1 MTRLHAIAAG
11 LLLFPLTSWLLP
23 QSNPPRKEI
32 RSELG
37 AKTRMRDGVEL
48 VSDVFFP
55 TAAGRWP
62 TILVRTPYN
71 RRGDGVS
78 GYKMFASHGYA
89 VMLQDVRGR
98 YDSQGDFGSVAQEG
112 IDGNDTLDWIAEQ
125 PWSNGRV
132 GMAGASYPGI
142 AVWRAA
148 VQGNSHL
155 LAIFPM
161 VSGDD
166 EYLDRFYSTGGSMK
180 LGHRLLWISDN
191 FHPRGRLEPDF
202 KGYVTHL
209 PLRSA
214 DVAAAGREI
223 PVWQQAMDHPSYDS
237 FWQQLSLRPQL
248 EKIECAVLSMGGWFD
263 NYAPDDLDAF
273 SRLAHLGRDVETWIG
288 PWAHNFTYKFPG
300 VDFGPES
307 RPHVRSMQ
315 LAFFDRWLKGSPAPS
330 QGAKA
335 RLHLFV
341 MGPNVWREEREWP
354 LARTR
359 YTTFYLASQGKA
371 NSAQGNGSLA
381 ALPPDK
387 NQSKADHFAYDPVQ
401 PVPTQGGAICCDS
414 NVLPPGPLDQSSV
427 ERRSDVLV
435 YASSPLREDLEV
447 TGPVRALLYV
457 ATSANDTDF
466 TAKLVDLPPAG
477 PARLVTD
484 GIIRLRYRLSLST
497 SSFVKRNS
505 PYQVSVDVGVT
516 SYLFPAG
523 HRICLE
529 VSSSNFPRFDRNL
542 NTVEPVADAFK
553 PIKANQTVFHER
565 KYPSALILP
574 VIPAGKAGGVE
585 PARHATLHAA
595 GGSL

>member
-1 MTRLHAIAAG
+1 MTRPQAIAAVA
-11 LLLFPLTSWLLP
+11 LLLPLAPLLSSQP
-23 QSNPPRKEI
+23 QPREL
-32 RSELG
+32 RSDLG
-37 AKTRMRDGVEL
+37 VKTRMRDGIEL

-55 TAAGRWP
+55 VAAGRWP

-78 GYKMFASHGYA
+78 AYKMFVSHGYA

-98 YDSQGDFGSVAQEG
+98 YDSGGEFGSIAQEG
-112 IDGNDTLDWIAEQ
+112 ADGNDTLDWIAEQ

-148 VQGNSHL
+148 VQGNPHL
-155 LAIFPM
+155 AAIFPM

-166 EYLDRFYSTGGSMK
+166 EYLDRFYSPGGAMK

-191 FHPRGRLEPDF
+191 YHPRGHPQPDF
-202 KGYVTHL
+202 KGYITHL
-209 PLRSA
+209 PLRTS

-223 PVWQQAMDHPSYDS
+223 PIWQEALDHPSYDS
-237 FWQQLSLRPQL
+237 FWQQLSLRQQL
-248 EKIECAVLSMGGWFD
+248 EKVDCAVSSMGGWFD

-288 PWAHNFTYKFPG
+288 PWAHSFTYRFPD

-307 RPHVRSMQ
+307 RPHVRTMQ
-315 LAFFDRWLKGSPAPS
+315 LAFFDRQLKESAPLPTA
-330 QGAKA
+330 AKA

-341 MGPNVWREEREWP
+341 MGPNIWREEHEWP
-354 LARTR
+354 LARTH
-359 YTTFYLASQGKA
+359 YTYFYLAGQGKA
-371 NSAQGNGSLA
+371 NSAQGDGSLTA
-381 ALPPDK
+381 VPPDK
-387 NQSKADHFAYDPVQ
+387 GQSKADHFAYDPVQ
-401 PVPTQGGAICCDS
+401 PVPTQGGALCCDTDT
-414 NVLPPGPLDQSSV
+414 LPPGPLDQSSV

-435 YASSPLREDLEV
+435 YTSSPLREDLEV
-447 TGPVRALLYV
+447 TGPIRALLYV

-466 TAKLVDLPPAG
+466 TAKLVDVPPVGA
-477 PARLVTD
+477 PRIITD
-484 GIIRLRYRLSLST
+484 GIIRLRYRLSLTT

-505 PYQVSVDVGVT
+505 PYQVSVDAGVT
-516 SYLFPAG
+516 SYVFAAG
-523 HRICLE
+523 HRIRLE

-542 NTVEPVADAFK
+542 NTVEPVADALNA
-553 PIKANQTVFHER
+553 IKANQTVYHER

-574 VIPAGKAGGVE
+574 VIPGAKSGLPE
-585 PARHATLHAA
+585 LPRHPTLHAA
-595 GGSL
+595 RASL